1 MEKRYLV
8 LERRLE
14 RFREVLRKR
23 QKDLVVFVE
32 NVKNEHNFSAILR
45 TCDAVG
51 VHRVFYYYEGK
62 RDVSVNEGISLGA
75 QRWLFLERVYDVSQ
89 KLEELKSEGF
99 QLVVTWIGEGS
110 VDFRK
115 VDYTR
120 PTVVVVGNEL
130 KGVSEEVARLA
141 DIRIIIPMMGMVR
154 SLNVSVATA
163 VVLYEAQRQ
172 RQEKGM
178 YDRPSLSEEEM
189 EEIIE
194 KWAFEEIIKRR
205 KPEVRS

>member
-1 MEKRYLV
+1 MRKRYFV
-8 LERRLE
+8 LDRRLE

-51 VHRVFYYYEGK
+51 VHRVLYYYEGK
-62 RDVSVNEGISLGA
+62 GDVSINEGISLGA

-110 VDFRK
+110 VDFRE

-205 KPEVRS
+205 KPEVRG

>member
-1 MEKRYLV
+1 MRKRYFV
-8 LERRLE
+8 LDRRLE

-51 VHRVFYYYEGK
+51 VHRVLYYYEGK
-62 RDVSVNEGISLGA
+62 GDVSINEGISLGA

-205 KPEVRS
+205 KPEVRG

>member
-14 RFREVLRKR
+14 RFREVLRRR

-51 VHRVFYYYEGK
+51 VHRIFYYYEGNG
-62 RDVSVNEGISLGA
+62 DVSVNEGISLGA
-75 QRWLFLERVYDVSQ
+75 QRWLFLERVHNVPER
-89 KLEELKSEGF
+89 LERLKREGF

-110 VDFRK
+110 VDFRE

-189 EEIIE
+189 EEIVE

-205 KPEVRS
+205 KPEVKS

>member
-14 RFREVLRKR
+14 RFREVLRRR

-51 VHRVFYYYEGK
+51 IHRVFYYYEGK
-62 RDVSVNEGISLGA
+62 GDVSINEGISLGA
-75 QRWLFLERVYDVSQ
+75 QKWLFLERVHNVPER
-89 KLEELKSEGF
+89 LERLKREGF

-110 VDFRK
+110 VDFRE

-189 EEIIE
+189 EEIVE

-205 KPEVRS
+205 KPEVKS